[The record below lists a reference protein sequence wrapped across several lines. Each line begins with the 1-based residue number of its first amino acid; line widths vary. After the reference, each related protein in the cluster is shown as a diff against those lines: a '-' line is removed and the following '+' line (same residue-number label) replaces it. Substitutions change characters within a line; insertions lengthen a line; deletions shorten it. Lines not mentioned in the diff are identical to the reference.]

1 MVNEIF
7 NLWGFPEFSDPQIPV
22 GRLVRNR
29 AITKMPT
36 ARMMTSNIVMATE
49 ITRNMYIYIYI
60 CSLHI
65 YIYVIYICFI
75 YIYIYV
81 SMLYI
86 YICYIYIY
94 IHMLYIYIHMLYI
107 YIYMLYIHKW
117 IPIPNPLGPS
127 NLNLIMSGPNP
138 TVRVLQIQTWW
149 DSGQTGWIKGHTLMK
164 PSLAMGNVLNNYI
177 TIT

>member
-49 ITRNMYIYIYI
+49 ITRNMYIYI

-65 YIYVIYICFI
+65 YIYVIYIYICVLYIYVYMF

-81 SMLYI
+81 IYI
-86 YICYIYIY
+86 YICYIYI
-94 IHMLYIYIHMLYI
+94 HML

>member
-1 MVNEIF
+1 MGVSWVF
-7 NLWGFPEFSDPQIPV
+7 GSPDPRGPFGPEQGHNKDADSKNDDIKHSD
-22 GRLVRNR
+22 GNRNH
-29 AITKMPT
+29 KEY
-36 ARMMTSNIVMATE
+36 V
-49 ITRNMYIYIYI
+49 YIYI

-65 YIYVIYICFI
+65 YRCYIYIC
-75 YIYIYV
+75 V
-81 SMLYI
+81 LYI
-86 YICYIYIY
+86 YICIYVLYIYMLYIYTYVIYIY
-94 IHMLYIYIHMLYI
+94 IHML